1 MRRAVIDI
9 GTNTVKLLVADI
21 RDGQI
26 FPVVSK
32 DQTTRLGEGVAT
44 TRQLSPAAI
53 ARTVGAITG
62 YVADARELEVTDL
75 TAFTTSAARDA
86 GNQQEFLDAVRQQCG
101 LAVEVLTGQ
110 REAEL
115 IFRGVA
121 SDPDWAQHRLLV
133 LDIGGGSAE
142 VIQGQAGR
150 LEQWASLP
158 LGAVRLTEQ
167 FRKNSF
173 ADLAAHVRTLLR
185 AALTGYDVTGRQFI
199 ATGGATTTLGRIL
212 TVGREPSPTEPSLR
226 DGAVVC
232 AKRGS
237 PQTSHGAPHPTH
249 SALDT
254 HSTPAEVSG
263 PTTRPAVDHAGMT
276 FEEVSGLVSHLN
288 AMTLAERR
296 QVPGLPPER
305 ADIIV
310 AGGAVLMF
318 AMEALGAMNLTVSTR
333 NLRYGALL

>member
-21 RDGQI
+21 RDGQVW
-26 FPVVSK
+26 PVVSK
-32 DQTTRLGEGVAT
+32 DQTTRLGEGVAA

-53 ARTVGAITG
+53 ARTMAAITG
-62 YVADARELEVTDL
+62 YVADARELEVAGL

-86 GNQQEFLDAVRQQCG
+86 DNQQEFLDAVRQHCG

-115 IFRGVA
+115 IFRGVS
-121 SDPDWAQHRLLV
+121 SDPDWSQRRLLV

-142 VIQGQAGR
+142 FIQGQAGSVER
-150 LEQWASLP
+150 WASLP

-167 FRKNSF
+167 FRENSF
-173 ADLAAHVRTLLR
+173 AELAEHVRTLLR
-185 AALTGYDVTGRQFI
+185 AALTGYAVAGRQFI
-199 ATGGATTTLGRIL
+199 ATGGATTTLGRVA
-212 TVGREPSPTEPSLR
+212 TGK
-226 DGAVVC
+226 A
-232 AKRGS
+232 
-237 PQTSHGAPHPTH
+237 
-249 SALDT
+249 
-254 HSTPAEVSG
+254 
-263 PTTRPAVDHAGMT
+263 DHASLT
-276 FEEVSGLVSHLN
+276 FEEVSGLVAHLN
-288 AMTLAERR
+288 AMPLAERR